1 MTASDTTTKT
11 VKYATAVKR
20 GLAASKSAD
29 KAQWIIG
36 DLAATVDTSE
46 YGAGTVQRFSDDIGR
61 AYKTVL
67 DMRKVASQYAPAE
80 RSDLNSWTIHQIFG
94 RQEDRAKLVK
104 SQAWTAS
111 AAKAL
116 VESRK
121 NADAGDG
128 DGDGDGDSN
137 GPETVE
143 TDEAKLARLRAYRD
157 QLVADLAKTESAIAE
172 LEAKVGPAQHVH
184 KGIPAHAETDPR
196 TDCPTCQ
203 ENGVTPMPAPRP
215 RRARK
220 SA

>member
-1 MTASDTTTKT
+1 MTANDTTPRT

-94 RQEDRAKLVK
+94 RQDDRVKLVS
-104 SQAWTAS
+104 SQVWTAS

-121 NADAGDG
+121 NVNEDQPD
-128 DGDGDGDSN
+128 DEDPQDN
-137 GPETVE
+137 EPTVE
-143 TDEAKLARLRAYRD
+143 TDEEKLARLRAYRD
-157 QLVADLAKTESAIAE
+157 QLIADLAKTESAITE
-172 LEAKVGPAQHVH
+172 LEKKVGPPQHVH
-184 KGIPAHAETDPR
+184 KGIPSHAETEPR

-203 ENGVTPMPAPRP
+203 ANGVTPMPAPRNS
-215 RRARK
+215 RSRSRK
-220 SA
+220 TA

>member
-121 NADAGDG
+121 NPGNEDEGNEGNEGNEPATA
-128 DGDGDGDSN
+128 
-137 GPETVE
+137 E
-143 TDEAKLARLRAYRD
+143 TDAEKLTRLRAYRD

>member
-1 MTASDTTTKT
+1 MIIPASLRGFRPGTGLLAANRAPWPATAERPDRYPFRLTGTTPPNPKGITMTASDTTTKT

-121 NADAGDG
+121 NPG
-128 DGDGDGDSN
+128 N
-137 GPETVE
+137 E
-143 TDEAKLARLRAYRD
+143 DEGN
-157 QLVADLAKTESAIAE
+157 EGNE
-172 LEAKVGPAQHVH
+172 GNEPAT
-184 KGIPAHAETDPR
+184 AETDAEKL
-196 TDCPTCQ
+196 T
-203 ENGVTPMPAPRP
+203 
-215 RRARK
+215 
-220 SA
+220 